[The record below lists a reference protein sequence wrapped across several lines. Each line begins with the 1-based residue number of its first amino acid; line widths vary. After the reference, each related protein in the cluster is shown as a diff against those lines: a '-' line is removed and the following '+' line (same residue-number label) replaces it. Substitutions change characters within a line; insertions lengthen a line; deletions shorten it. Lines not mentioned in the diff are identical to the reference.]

1 LSTITILVV
10 DDDVLALDFLASR
23 LSAEGWS
30 TRKAKSGEEALN
42 ILQAEPIDILVSDFL
57 MNPGIDGSVLVDRAV
72 AFKPDLYSII
82 FTSYYDNRQNA
93 IKSLEAGVA
102 AFLEKTSQLPDQ
114 LTAAVRR
121 GIQTITL
128 TGIGRQLLELNREE
142 DILDLIVESLA
153 RVKDFDG
160 CCLAVRG
167 RQQICRVERAVDFRT
182 GAELDHHDIEKVDS
196 AYRYVIETERAYFPP
211 FFVPAERTLLPFVSD
226 SKSIAVVPL
235 VLKAGE
241 KGALGIE
248 HRDANRLGI
257 EDLRFLNQIASW
269 VSLAMARLTQRER
282 VRIEEERAREGR
294 DLLARMVLHEI
305 KNPLNNLATA
315 VQVAVE
321 GLPPETRKTLLDNV
335 GRINQALNDR
345 IRPLIRGENSP
356 PETIEIAR
364 VIQEAVSRFRHY
376 HPAGATSLLEQVS
389 PALPTIVGNR
399 AMLVSALVNLLENG
413 ATATES
419 TGRPSEIRVTADY
432 VKARDQVEVVVND
445 NGRGI
450 PAHLIERVFDYGV
463 TTGDGNEHSGYGLA
477 FTKDVVSLSG
487 GQISVGS
494 KEGHGTTFKISFP
507 AGRSPRASVQREV
520 E

>member
-1 LSTITILVV
+1 MSTITILIV
-10 DDDVLALDFLASR
+10 DDEVLPRDYLAER
-23 LSAEGWS
+23 LSKEGW
-30 TRKAKSGEEALN
+30 TIQKAKSGEEALKV
-42 ILQAEPIDILVSDFL
+42 LQAEPIDILVSDFR
-57 MNPGIDGSVLVDRAV
+57 MPPGIDGSELVNQAV

-82 FTSYYDNRQNA
+82 VTSYYNERDNVM
-93 IKSLEAGVA
+93 KSLEAGVA
-102 AFLEKTSQLPDQ
+102 AFLEKTPDQ

-128 TGIGRQLLELNREE
+128 TRIGRQLLELNREE

-182 GAELDHHDIEKVDS
+182 GTELDHNEIDNADS
-196 AYRYVIETERAYFPP
+196 AYRYVIESGHAYFPP
-211 FFVPAERTLLPFVSD
+211 FFVSAERTLRPFVAD
-226 SKSIAVVPL
+226 SNSIAVVPL

-248 HRDANRLGI
+248 HRDPNRLGI

-269 VSLAMARLTQRER
+269 VSLAMGRLTQLER
-282 VRIEEERAREGR
+282 VRMEEERAREGR

-315 VQVAVE
+315 VQVAAE
-321 GLPPETRKTLLDNV
+321 GLPPEAQKMLLDNV

-356 PETIEIAR
+356 PETIEIGR

-376 HPAGATSLLEQVS
+376 HPAEATSLLEQVS

-419 TGRPSEIRVTADY
+419 SGRPSEIRVTADY

-450 PAHLIERVFDYGV
+450 PTDLIERVFDYGV
-463 TTGDGNEHSGYGLA
+463 TTGDGTEHSGYGLA

-487 GQISVGS
+487 GQISVS
-494 KEGHGTTFKISFP
+494 SREGQGTIFKVSFP
-507 AGRSPRASVQREV
+507 ADRSTRASVRREV